1 MNGML
6 KLLLLSLAG
15 FIGFA
20 AIDYFVMPPT
30 APVAWGDDP
39 QPLWQVET
47 AFLLRALENISAMIV
62 IGIVLLAAAFYIQRR
77 LRPDTQP

>member
-6 KLLLLSLAG
+6 KLLLLSLAALVG
-15 FIGFA
+15 LA

-30 APVAWGDDP
+30 APVGWGDDP

-47 AFLLRALENISAMIV
+47 AFLLRALENISAMVV
-62 IGIVLLAAAFYIQRR
+62 IGIVLLGAAFYIQRW
-77 LRPDTQP
+77 LQPDAQP